1 MMIQSTQGGHFHQKG
16 EWLEKPLLSVAL
28 SDIPVSA
35 RPEKEARGR
44 GFETKLNHLDTIP
57 IMHPSI
63 FSYFFCIAV

>member
-1 MMIQSTQGGHFHQKG
+1 MIQSTQGGHFHQKG
-16 EWLEKPLLSVAL
+16 AWLEKPLLSVAL

-44 GFETKLNHLDTIP
+44 GLETKLNHLDTIP

-63 FSYFFCIAV
+63 FCYFFRIAV